1 MARKNQHTF
10 AKRQRERKKAEKAAQ
25 KRARRDARKDPETPP
40 VSQGDDPSPGAG
52 EEASERGAGTAGLTS
67 TPAGSTLS
75 TS

>member
-25 KRARRDARKDPETPP
+25 KRARRDARKDAETPP

-52 EEASERGAGTAGLTS
+52 EEAGEGGAGSAGLTY
-67 TPAGSTLS
+67 TPVDSTLS

>member
-25 KRARRDARKDPETPP
+25 KRARRDARKDTETPP

-52 EEASERGAGTAGLTS
+52 EEAGDRGAGTVGLTS
-67 TPAGSTLS
+67 TPTRSTLS

>member
-40 VSQGDDPSPGAG
+40 VSQGDDPSPGEG
-52 EEASERGAGTAGLTS
+52 EEAGESGAGTAGLTA

-75 TS
+75 PS